1 VEIGCFPGITDFPLV
16 RGEKSP
22 TPYARALKC
31 VFACNKLV
39 KSSSRTVFDGS
50 LLVFQSKHTARVNMP
65 FARM

>member
-1 VEIGCFPGITDFPLV
+1 MEIGCFPGITDFPLV
-16 RGEKSP
+16 RGEMSP

-39 KSSSRTVFDGS
+39 KSSSRTVFDES